1 MNYGGERERPD
12 EECLRL
18 SDAFPPGAKADVEV
32 CVRAINVNR
41 ERNQSLLAA
50 CGPLREY
57 AWLVAEVRERGAEN
71 PEVELGVIIDRVIV
85 SMPDDFEIKPFLTAH
100 QAEVRG
106 MLLTEYDEA
115 KAMELFR
122 EDGRREG
129 RQEGVIATLRAL
141 VEGGLIAVS
150 DAAKQAGM
158 SVSEFEKAASE
169 LTVA

>member
-1 MNYGGERERPD
+1 
-12 EECLRL
+12 
-18 SDAFPPGAKADVEV
+18 
-32 CVRAINVNR
+32 
-41 ERNQSLLAA
+41 
-50 CGPLREY
+50 
-57 AWLVAEVRERGAEN
+57 
-71 PEVELGVIIDRVIV
+71 
-85 SMPDDFEIKPFLTAH
+85 
-100 QAEVRG
+100 